1 MWQNWINLTLGVW
14 LIIAAFVPG
23 ITASQ
28 GASLW
33 NDLVVGIVVLLVA
46 IWAALQ
52 NRQSLCWLNALAGG
66 WLLISA
72 FIPGITAVQ
81 SGNLWNDLIIGI
93 VITTV
98 GVWAILHSGST
109 KTVATQ

>member
-1 MWQNWINLTLGVW
+1 MWQNWVNLTLGVW
-14 LIIAAFVPG
+14 LLIAAFVPG
-23 ITASQ
+23 ITASE

-33 NDLVVGIVVLLVA
+33 NDLVVGIIVLLVA

-52 NRQSLCWLNALAGG
+52 NKQSLCWLNALAGG

-72 FIPGITAVQ
+72 FIPRITAVQ

-98 GVWAILHSGST
+98 EVWVILHSGSP
-109 KTVATQ
+109 KTIATQ

>member
-1 MWQNWINLTLGVW
+1 MWQNWVNLTLGV
-14 LIIAAFVPG
+14 
-23 ITASQ
+23 
-28 GASLW
+28 
-33 NDLVVGIVVLLVA
+33 
-46 IWAALQ
+46 
-52 NRQSLCWLNALAGG
+52 

-98 GVWAILHSGST
+98 EVWVILHSGSP
-109 KTVATQ
+109 KTIATQ